1 MDEKLVEEISNSTGV
16 PQELVSRSA
25 QARAEANGVNINNIL
40 SSWSSGEA
48 VTVTPQVDS
57 SEPVV
62 ADTVEEEPVVAETV
76 VATIEEVGP
85 PVPLFTKIIKTLQY
99 GSLFGVVAGFIQ
111 AFIISSNLYDG
122 LVLESETL
130 KLIANY
136 EQSRYILNLV
146 LTTTFFGIVAG
157 FIQAFII
164 SSNLYDGLV
173 LESETLKLI
182 ANYEQSRYIL
192 NLALTTTFFAII
204 NTVNIKKILDTNF
217 DGFGIHTSDRESVFL
232 GLGLGLIFGSSS
244 GFLITSSVG
253 QVFEGILPEDP
264 TTYLIPV
271 FGSFWRV
278 VLFGIISQSLIAL
291 ITMVLGV
298 PKGLDVY
305 EQEQADIIRKR
316 ITGSIVVPLGAIL
329 SGGIVAVFISQVF
342 INFHDYA
349 VLSALIISATV
360 LLFASIMS
368 SAPKIKITKNEVLIA
383 GAGILTLIVIIA
395 SVAASQH

>member
-25 QARAEANGVNINNIL
+25 QARAEANGVDINNIL
-40 SSWSSGEA
+40 SSWSSGE
-48 VTVTPQVDS
+48 V
-57 SEPVV
+57 VV
-62 ADTVEEEPVVAETV
+62 ASPKVDTSESVVPETV
-76 VATIEEVGP
+76 VEESVVPETVVEESVVPETVVGTIEEVEP
-85 PVPLFTKIIKTLQY
+85 PVTLLTKIVKTLQY
-99 GSLFGVVAGFIQ
+99 GSLFGV
-111 AFIISSNLYDG
+111 
-122 LVLESETL
+122 
-130 KLIANY
+130 
-136 EQSRYILNLV
+136 
-146 LTTTFFGIVAG
+146 VAG

-217 DGFGIHTSDRESVFL
+217 DGFGIHTSDRESFFI
-232 GLGLGLIFGSSS
+232 GLGLGLILGSSS
-244 GFLITSSVG
+244 GFLITSNVG
-253 QVFEGILPEDP
+253 QVIEGILPEDP

-278 VLFGIISQSLIAL
+278 VLFGIFSQSLIAL
-291 ITMVLGV
+291 ITMILGV
-298 PKGLDVY
+298 PKGLDLY

-316 ITGSIVVPLGAIL
+316 ITGSIVVPFGAIL

-349 VLSALIISATV
+349 VLFALIISATV

-368 SAPKIKITKNEVLIA
+368 SAPKIKITRNEVLIA

>member
-25 QARAEANGVNINNIL
+25 QARAEANGVDINNIL
-40 SSWSSGEA
+40 ASWSSGEVVA
-48 VTVTPQVDS
+48 AISQVES

-62 ADTVEEEPVVAETV
+62 AEAVVEEPLVTKAVTEEPVVAEAV
-76 VATIEEVGP
+76 VEEPVVSETIVDVIEEVEP
-85 PVPLFTKIIKTLQY
+85 PVPLLIKIVKTLQY
-99 GSLFGVVAGFIQ
+99 GSLFGVVVGFIQ
-111 AFIISSNLYDG
+111 ALVISSNLYDG

-130 KLIANY
+130 KLI
-136 EQSRYILNLV
+136 S
-146 LTTTFFGIVAG
+146 
-157 FIQAFII
+157 
-164 SSNLYDGLV
+164 
-173 LESETLKLI
+173 
-182 ANYEQSRYIL
+182 NYEQSRYIL
-192 NLALTTTFFAII
+192 NLALTTTFFGIL

-217 DGFGIHTSDRESVFL
+217 DGFGIQTSDRESIFL

-244 GFLITSSVG
+244 GFLITSSIG
-253 QVFEGILPEDP
+253 QIIEGVLPEDP

-271 FGSFWRV
+271 FGSFWRI
-278 VLFGIISQSLIAL
+278 VLFGIFSQSLIAL
-291 ITMVLGV
+291 ITMILGV

-316 ITGSIVVPLGAIL
+316 ITGSIVVPLGAIF
-329 SGGIVAVFISQVF
+329 SGGIVAIFISQVF

-349 VLSALIISATV
+349 VLFALIISATV

-368 SAPKIKITKNEVLIA
+368 SAPKIKITRNEVLIA
-383 GAGILTLIVIIA
+383 GAGILTLIIMIA